1 MEAQKSQNC
10 QWSFEENAQSRR
22 HNPFRLQTIRQN
34 YTYQNS
40 VVLAQ
45 KQTSRSVEQNREPRN
60 KPTHL
65 RDNLSSTKE
74 ARIHSEKKIVFK
86 WCWESWAVYVNQ

>member
-1 MEAQKSQNC
+1 MEAQKIQNC
-10 QWSFEENAQSRR
+10 QWNSEENAQSRR
-22 HNPFRLQTIRQN
+22 HNPFRLQTILQS

-45 KQTSRSVEQNREPRN
+45 KQTPRSVEQNREPGN

-65 RDNLSSTKE
+65 ETINLQQGRQEYTVGKRFSSVVLGKLGSTL
-74 ARIHSEKKIVFK
+74 
-86 WCWESWAVYVNQ
+86 

>member
-1 MEAQKSQNC
+1 MEAQKIQNC
-10 QWSFEENAQSRR
+10 QWNSEENAQSRR
-22 HNPFRLQTIRQN
+22 RNPFRLQTILQS

-45 KQTSRSVEQNREPRN
+45 KQTSRSVEQNREPGN

-65 RDNLSSTKE
+65 ETINLQQGRQEYTKE
-74 ARIHSEKKIVFK
+74 KRQSL
-86 WCWESWAVYVNQ
+86 Q

>member
-1 MEAQKSQNC
+1 MEAQKIQNC
-10 QWSFEENAQSRR
+10 QWNSEENAQSRR
-22 HNPFRLQTIRQN
+22 HNPFRLQTILQS

-45 KQTSRSVEQNREPRN
+45 KQTSRSVEQNRKPRN

-65 RDNLSSTKE
+65 RDNLQQRRQEYTMRKRLSSSGVGK
-74 ARIHSEKKIVFK
+74 VGQ
-86 WCWESWAVYVNQ
+86 YM